1 MKSINTLIFRHF
13 FLQALLPILL
23 IEFSLIITL
32 FLLNSYQSQQNREAL
47 EGITDK
53 AFVEIAHQTAMRLN
67 QHFAQTQ
74 NSLKQLTET
83 SESFLLMRNQREDR
97 KENFQ
102 NYHGF
107 FQYAPPHI
115 SKEGFKTFKPPKNT
129 IVYTTNLQHLTHY
142 DYTILNSLLP
152 LQPIAQSIVET
163 EGTLVTNVWINIDKV
178 YAFSYPPINPYTEL
192 NPNLNVTKFPFYYN
206 ADPEHNPDK
215 KIQFIPLYKESWAIK
230 NGELGT
236 YVKPVYLKQY
246 FLGVAGF
253 TLNVKEIASV
263 INNLELPFEARA
275 MLLDRNNTLIAS
287 SSPSAIKAD
296 FNAHSFYE
304 MHTMKYDHNSSTMTI
319 DIKRLESVHYLMHT
333 MPIKGTEL
341 KLVIYVDKATIF
353 APIEKVSKQ
362 SVKVGL
368 IFIAMIALFYL
379 FFFWF
384 NLNSLRRLSMRI
396 TKPLSAIVNFSSKL
410 GRQEKF
416 RLEDSDIEELG
427 SLNTNLNK
435 THHELLNIL
444 IKESD
449 TGLYNRRKLLS
460 DLKETESPTLVA
472 LHIKNYRTILS
483 YYGQESA
490 TALVLEIAKVIQE
503 DKALSL
509 YRISDNELALLSER
523 SSLAYFT
530 SLLEQ
535 LNAIHLS
542 VDNIDLHPFVYAGIA
557 QVNKDGYDLERA
569 DLALQ
574 RALDNKTSTPMVYQ
588 ESFDRSAQ
596 IAENQLWAGR
606 LKEAIAQERI
616 LPYFQ
621 PIYSLKRGKI
631 EKFEALVRIE
641 EEGKA
646 LSPFYFLESAEKMG
660 RLHEITLIMIR
671 KVYAVAAEYPEQT
684 FSINLSFKDIQD
696 PRIFSYI
703 IKQLKVFNI
712 RAEQIVFEL
721 LETEAIEDSQ
731 TSIGFF
737 NALKRAGFSI
747 AIDDFG
753 TGHSNFSNLSMMQV
767 DYIKI
772 DGQFIKDI
780 TSNPDS
786 RAITKS
792 INKFAH
798 VMGAQSI
805 AEYVKDVPTLE
816 VVKALGIDFAQGFVI
831 SKAVPA
837 YELDALLKRY
847 NEGNNKS

>member
-13 FLQALLPILL
+13 FVQALLPILL
-23 IEFSLIITL
+23 IEFSLVITL
-32 FLLNSYQSQQNREAL
+32 FLLNAYQSKQNKEAL

-67 QHFAQTQ
+67 QHFTQTQ
-74 NSLKQLTET
+74 NALNQLTET
-83 SESFLLMRNQREDR
+83 TESFLLMRNQRQDHT
-97 KENFQ
+97 ENFQ

-115 SKEGFKTFKPPKNT
+115 SKEGFTTFKVPKKT
-129 IVYTTNLQHLTHY
+129 SVYTTNLQSLTHY

-152 LQPIAQSIVET
+152 LQPIARTIVET
-163 EGTLVTNVWINIDKV
+163 KGTLVTNVWINIDKV
-178 YAFSYPPINPYTEL
+178 YAFSYPPINPYNEL
-192 NPNLNVTKFPFYYN
+192 HPNLNVTKFPFYYSV
-206 ADPEHNPDK
+206 DPKYNPDK
-215 KIQFIPLYKESWAIK
+215 KMQFIPLYKEDWAIK

-236 YVKPVYLKQY
+236 YIKPVYLKQY

-253 TLNVKEIASV
+253 TLNVKEIAAV

-275 MLLDRNNTLIAS
+275 MLLDSNNTLIAS
-287 SSPSAIKAD
+287 SSQRAISAD
-296 FNAHSFYE
+296 FNANSFYE
-304 MHTMKYDHNSSTMTI
+304 MHTKQIDLNSSTMVVDVEKLKST
-319 DIKRLESVHYLMHT
+319 LYLTHT
-333 MPIKGTEL
+333 MPIKGTKL
-341 KLVIYVDKATIF
+341 KLTIYVDRATIF
-353 APIEKVSKQ
+353 APIEKVSEQ

-368 IFIAMIALFYL
+368 FFIAMIALFYL

-384 NLNSLRRLSMRI
+384 NLNSLRKLSMTI
-396 TKPLSAIVNFSSKL
+396 TKPLSAIVRFSSKL
-410 GRQEKF
+410 GRKEKF
-416 RLEDSDIEELG
+416 YLEESSIEELA

-444 IKESD
+444 IKESE

-460 DLKETESPTLVA
+460 DLKETQMTTLVV

-483 YYGQESA
+483 YYGQKSA
-490 TALVLEIAKVIQE
+490 TSLIIEIARVLREEQGLNI
-503 DKALSL
+503 
-509 YRISDNELALLSER
+509 YRIADNEMALLSKR
-523 SSLAYFT
+523 SSLVYFT
-530 SLLEQ
+530 TLLEK

-542 VDNIDLHPFVYAGIA
+542 VDNVDLHPFVYAGIA
-557 QVNKDGYDLERA
+557 QVTQKASDLERA

-574 RALDNKTSTPMVYQ
+574 RALDDKTSVPMVYQ
-588 ESFDRSAQ
+588 ESFDRSNQ

-606 LKEAIAQERI
+606 LKEAISQKRI
-616 LPYFQ
+616 VPYFQ
-621 PIYSLKRGKI
+621 PIYNLKEKKI

-641 EEGKA
+641 ENGEA
-646 LSPFYFLESAEKMG
+646 VSPLYFLESAEKMG
-660 RLHEITLIMIR
+660 RLHEITLMMIQ
-671 KVYAVAAEYPEQT
+671 KVYEVAAQHPEQT

-703 IKQLKVFNI
+703 IQQLKIYNI
-712 RAEQIVFEL
+712 SAKQIVFEL
-721 LETEAIEDSQ
+721 LETEAIEDAN
-731 TSIGFF
+731 TSMNFF

-767 DYIKI
+767 DFIKI

-780 TSNPDS
+780 TTNADS
-786 RAITKS
+786 LAITKS

-805 AEYVKDVPTLE
+805 AEYVKDAPTLE
-816 VVKALGIDFAQGFVI
+816 VVRALGIDYAQGFHI

-837 YELDALLKRY
+837 HMIQLLLKKF
-847 NEGNNKS
+847 NS

>member
-13 FLQALLPILL
+13 FVQALLPILI
-23 IEFSLIITL
+23 IEFSLVITL
-32 FLLNSYQSQQNREAL
+32 FLLNDYQSKQNKEAL

-67 QHFAQTQ
+67 QHFTQAQ
-74 NSLKQLTET
+74 NILIQLTET
-83 SESFLLMRNQREDR
+83 TESFLLMRNQHQDHG
-97 KENFQ
+97 ENFQ

-115 SKEGFKTFKPPKNT
+115 SKEGFKTFKAPKRT
-129 IVYTTNLQHLTHY
+129 PVYTTNLQSLTHY

-152 LQPIAQSIVET
+152 LQPIAQTIVET
-163 EGTLVTNVWINIDKV
+163 KGTLVTNVWINIDKV
-178 YAFSYPPINPYTEL
+178 YAFSYPPINPYNEL
-192 NPNLNVTKFPFYYN
+192 NPNLNVTKFPFYYSV
-206 ADPEHNPDK
+206 DPKHNPDK
-215 KIQFIPLYKESWAIK
+215 KMRFIPLYKESWAIK

-253 TLNVKEIASV
+253 TLNVKEIAAV

-275 MLLDRNNTLIAS
+275 MLLDSDNTLIAS
-287 SSPSAIKAD
+287 SSQRAISVD

-304 MHTMKYDHNSSTMTI
+304 MHTQQIDHNSSTMII
-319 DIKRLESVHYLMHT
+319 DVAKLKSALYLTHT
-333 MPIKGTEL
+333 MPIKGTQL
-341 KLVIYVDKATIF
+341 KLTIYVDRATIF
-353 APIEKVSKQ
+353 APIEKVSEQ

-368 IFIAMIALFYL
+368 FFIAMIALFYL

-384 NLNSLRRLSMRI
+384 NLSSLRRLSMTI
-396 TKPLSAIVNFSSKL
+396 TKPLSAIVRFSSQL
-410 GRQEKF
+410 GRKEKF
-416 RLEDSDIEELG
+416 YLEDSSIEELA

-444 IKESD
+444 IKESE

-460 DLKETESPTLVA
+460 DLKETEMTTLVA

-490 TALVLEIAKVIQE
+490 IALVVEIARVLQE
-503 DKALSL
+503 EQGLSV
-509 YRISDNELALLSER
+509 YHIADNEMALLSKR

-530 SLLEQ
+530 TLLEK
-535 LNAIHLS
+535 LNSIHLS
-542 VDNIDLHPFVYAGIA
+542 VDNVDLHPFVYTGIA
-557 QVNKDGYDLERA
+557 QVTQNGSDLERA

-574 RALDNKTSTPMVYQ
+574 HALDNKTSVPMVYQ
-588 ESFDRSAQ
+588 ESFDRSDQ

-606 LKEAIAQERI
+606 LKEAMSQKRI
-616 LPYFQ
+616 VPYFQ
-621 PIYSLKRGKI
+621 PIYNLKKKKI

-641 EEGKA
+641 ENGEA
-646 LSPFYFLESAEKMG
+646 VSPFYFLESAEKMG
-660 RLHEITLIMIR
+660 RLHEITLMMIQ
-671 KVYAVAAEYPEQT
+671 KVYEVAAQHPEQT

-696 PRIFSYI
+696 PRIFTYI
-703 IKQLKVFNI
+703 IQQLKIYNI
-712 RAEQIVFEL
+712 SAEQIVFEL
-721 LETEAIEDSQ
+721 LETEAIEDAN
-731 TSIGFF
+731 TSMNFF

-767 DYIKI
+767 DFIKI

-780 TSNPDS
+780 TTNVDS

-805 AEYVKDVPTLE
+805 AEYVKDAPTLE
-816 VVKALGIDFAQGFVI
+816 VVKALGIDYAQGFHI
-831 SKAVPA
+831 SEAVPA
-837 YELDALLKRY
+837 HKIVLLLKKFNSRD
-847 NEGNNKS
+847 